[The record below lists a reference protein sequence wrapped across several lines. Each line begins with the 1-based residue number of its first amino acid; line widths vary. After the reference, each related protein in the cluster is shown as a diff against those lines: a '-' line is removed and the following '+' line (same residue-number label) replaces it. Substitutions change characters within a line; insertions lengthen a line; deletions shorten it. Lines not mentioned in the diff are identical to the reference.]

1 MFGIYEEVIKKH
13 RKSDGR
19 QQIYGVRL
27 SARSKGT
34 FLHPLGIHSFNSV
47 EDGKA
52 NDDDSDEEQDT
63 GRIVEQF
70 ADQDEDSTGN
80 RNDWDKRVKRG
91 AEGTVLLIFLS

>member
-1 MFGIYEEVIKKH
+1 MFVIYGKWVKKH
-13 RKSDGR
+13 RKSAGR
-19 QQIYGVRL
+19 QLICGVRL
-27 SARSKGT
+27 SAFSKGT
-34 FLHPLGIHSFNSV
+34 FLHSLGVHSFNSV
-47 EDGKA
+47 EDREA

-91 AEGTVLLIFLS
+91 AKGTVPLIFLS